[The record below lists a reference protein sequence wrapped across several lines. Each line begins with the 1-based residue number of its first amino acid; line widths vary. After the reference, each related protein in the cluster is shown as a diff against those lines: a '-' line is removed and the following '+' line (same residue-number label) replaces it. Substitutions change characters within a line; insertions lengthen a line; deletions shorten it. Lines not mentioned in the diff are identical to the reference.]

1 MNQKNNNNRAL
12 ADTIVSMQ
20 CDNAHAWVNN
30 LGNKNTNTNDVI
42 NRWWFVILRMFADW
56 WYTIRSSDIIALI
69 TIIIIYKPQSVKVN
83 DIQQYDEI
91 TCAIANKWIVD
102 ILHTAW
108 LCRHNSKEVKS
119 MLLYTNNII
128 AYNGACVQ

>member
-1 MNQKNNNNRAL
+1 MS
-12 ADTIVSMQ
+12 VQ

-30 LGNKNTNTNDVI
+30 LENKDTNTNDVI
-42 NRWWFVILRMFADW
+42 HRWWFVILRMFADW

-69 TIIIIYKPQSVKVN
+69 IIIIIYKPQSVKVN

-102 ILHTAW
+102 ILHTTW
-108 LCRHNSKEVKS
+108 LCRHNSKDVKS